1 MNTNDVPGVPII
13 SLFPDNVA
21 KAVRGEIQVPPIV
34 TVSLPSLNSGFFSA
48 APFWILI
55 DLPISE
61 ATVDNGIYNY
71 LFDNTNKGI

>member
-1 MNTNDVPGVPII
+1 MPPII
-13 SLFPDNVA
+13 
-21 KAVRGEIQVPPIV
+21 

-61 ATVDNGIYNY
+61 ATVDNGIYRTICLTTLIKEFRCYVKNGG
-71 LFDNTNKGI
+71 K